1 MPLPFPLAGLS
12 LASQNSGIPQK
23 WQAGGK
29 GDQDRV
35 LMGSGLRRVRSLVGE
50 PLASTRQPSEGREGP

>member
-1 MPLPFPLAGLS
+1 MPLPFPLVGLS
-12 LASQNSGIPQK
+12 LASQNSEIPGK

-50 PLASTRQPSEGREGP
+50 PLA